1 MKKLRG
7 KILLSE
13 EKCLEISQL
22 NVTNDELKL
31 FERKEVTKNSFP
43 PRGQI
48 LATTCYFTRYKI
60 VRCVC
65 FLSQCGR
72 DLSESNIS
80 WACGANSET
89 CAKWWIGD
97 KLNMD
102 ISLLFRFE
110 IPQRLENIS
119 DVVESS
125 AWAHHKVAD
134 PHRPFRVKC
143 KILNEVL
150 PSHRTRQPDT
160 IHWWCLVQLLPLHW
174 AHSGLENQFLCG
186 EASLLLQVFSEA
198 ILRPLSTLSRY
209 KSNCG
214 RLLQH
219 HQFQFYKPPTR
230 RGFQKVFLILTSGFL
245 LV

>member
-60 VRCVC
+60 MRCVC

-143 KILNEVL
+143 KILTF
-150 PSHRTRQPDT
+150 PSHPPAWHDPLMMLGSTFTPSLSSFRTGKSISLWRSESFVTGLLRGHFETTEHT
-160 IHWWCLVQLLPLHW
+160 IK
-174 AHSGLENQFLCG
+174 
-186 EASLLLQVFSEA
+186 
-198 ILRPLSTLSRY
+198 I
-209 KSNCG
+209 
-214 RLLQH
+214 
-219 HQFQFYKPPTR
+219 
-230 RGFQKVFLILTSGFL
+230 
-245 LV
+245 